1 MYNSKFLMEN
11 RMKIRGNKR
20 DLDTVEKMMGLER
33 LPEGEFKR
41 KGAIP
46 EAVAGPDAPVEYEM
60 DGPVAK
66 LKVEEPAP

>member
-1 MYNSKFLMEN
+1 MYNFKFIMEN
-11 RMKIRGNKR
+11 RAQIRGNKK

-41 KGAIP
+41 KGSIP

-60 DGPVAK
+60 DGAVAK

>member
-1 MYNSKFLMEN
+1 
-11 RMKIRGNKR
+11 
-20 DLDTVEKMMGLER
+20 MGLER
-33 LPEGEFKR
+33 APEGEFKR

-60 DGPVAK
+60 DGLVAK

>member
-1 MYNSKFLMEN
+1 MYNFKPILEN
-11 RMKIRGNKR
+11 RRLIKKNKQ

-46 EAVAGPDAPVEYEM
+46 ADLAGPDAPVEYEM
-60 DGPVAK
+60 DGLVAK